1 MRKFPMCAFN
11 PEGKLV
17 PPRDGVKKICYIC
30 PGCKNPAIFKKGTKK
45 IAHFAHKAKTGC
57 QFYDHPSEGE
67 LHKQAKLQLQLA
79 LKKKEVP
86 IFVVQKCACHK
97 EMISTIELT
106 AILGDVV
113 VEHPFFHN
121 GRSCRADLA
130 IVDDN
135 SNILYIVEICD
146 THPTDED
153 RRPEGWVELKA
164 DEVLCKLNADSHSIQ
179 LSCTRIITPESCIQK
194 EKEKRELEE
203 EARRQR
209 EIQQKEY
216 RAALEAREKER
227 EKAREAAEA
236 KEKEEREAEE
246 NRRKEAEQSEMDISP
261 CSECKK
267 DYFKHKGSWMC
278 IDCDNKAF
286 FEKFLEEEELS
297 KICAHCPRLIK
308 SQYNSCFSC
317 SRCKDCGKTPC
328 FKGRCNDCIK
338 ARIASMLDK
347 CCLCYKKINSK
358 YTMCFSC
365 FSSNKKTY

>member
-1 MRKFPMCAFN
+1 MGASN
-11 PEGKLV
+11 QEGQLV
-17 PPRDGVKKICYIC
+17 PPRDGVKKMNYFC

-45 IAHFAHKAKTGC
+45 IAHFAHKAKNVC
-57 QFYDHPSEGE
+57 QYYDHPSEGE
-67 LHKQAKLQLQLA
+67 RHKQAKLQLA
-79 LKKKEVP
+79 LMIKKHEVP
-86 IFVVQKCACHK
+86 IFVIQKCACHK
-97 EMISTIELT
+97 EEISRIELT

-113 VEHPFFHN
+113 VEHPFIHN
-121 GRSCRADLA
+121 GRSCRADIA
-130 IVDDN
+130 IVDDD

-164 DEVLCKLNADSHSIQ
+164 DEVLHKLNEDSDIIELYCS
-179 LSCTRIITPESCIQK
+179 RVITPESCIQK
-194 EKEKRELEE
+194 EKKKRELEE
-203 EARRQR
+203 EARRER
-209 EIQQKEY
+209 EVKQKEY
-216 RAALEAREKER
+216 RA
-227 EKAREAAEA
+227 AAEA
-236 KEKEEREAEE
+236 KEKEEREAREAAENRRKAREAEE

-267 DYFKHKGSWMC
+267 KDCFKHKGSWMC

-286 FEKFLEEEELS
+286 FEEFLEEEELS

-308 SQYNSCFSC
+308 SQYTSCFSC

-338 ARIASMLDK
+338 TRISSMLDK